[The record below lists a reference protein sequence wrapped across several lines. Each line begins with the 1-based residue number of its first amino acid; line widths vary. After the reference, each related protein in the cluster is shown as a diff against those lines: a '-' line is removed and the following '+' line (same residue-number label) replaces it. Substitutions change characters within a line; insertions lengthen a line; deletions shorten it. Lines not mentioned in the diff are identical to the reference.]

1 MMRTSLPR
9 NPSRAYT
16 LLKELLN
23 GPGTM
28 YQLCERAGI
37 DLDDTDVAHRVR
49 LLFAELLGGHA
60 TVDRITYTIT
70 ERARAQFALDA
81 KEAYV
86 GQVALPRPLPA
97 PRPVT
102 VVRRA
107 AGGAQ
112 A

>member
-49 LLFAELLGGHA
+49 TLFAELLGGHA

-70 ERARAQFALDA
+70 ERARIQFSLDS
-81 KEAYV
+81 KVPFV
-86 GQVALPRPLPA
+86 GQVAQARPMPMA
-97 PRPVT
+97 MPVT
-102 VVRRA
+102 VVRREA
-107 AGGAQ
+107 PGRQ